1 MIVPMASD
9 ANSHTSS
16 ESEQIPRQVEPQSS
30 HLKSGIWMREELEL
44 LRNHLPS
51 YKKLKRRQRT
61 SYLKTH
67 IIQDIKRWWKD
78 RYIAG
83 ALKDK
88 KRSKEWRKKKTVCEL
103 SLSLTESSH
112 QLLANCDMDLQQFSS
127 SEKLQNPWSED
138 CF

>member
-9 ANSHTSS
+9 ANSHTSL

-61 SYLKTH
+61 SYLTLVEATLIH
-67 IIQDIKRWWKD
+67 QIWAVAHSMPYIQPGISPPPILWEEYCNCRVL
-78 RYIAG
+78 RMM
-83 ALKDK
+83 
-88 KRSKEWRKKKTVCEL
+88 
-103 SLSLTESSH
+103 
-112 QLLANCDMDLQQFSS
+112 LLMGGSDGSCRHCQIG
-127 SEKLQNPWSED
+127 
-138 CF
+138 C